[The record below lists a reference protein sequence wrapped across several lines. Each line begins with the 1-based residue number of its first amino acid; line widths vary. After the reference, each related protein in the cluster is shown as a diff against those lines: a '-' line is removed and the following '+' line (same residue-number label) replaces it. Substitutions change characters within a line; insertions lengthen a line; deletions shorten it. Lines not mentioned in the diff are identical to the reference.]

1 MIFSRDGQDGENGR
15 VSYHFKVS
23 NQNVD
28 QTNEFIIDTTTGEIR
43 AKTKFDREM
52 KDRYELVLVARDHG
66 KPVSFETLRFVSI
79 VIKDVNDHEPMFKTN
94 EEIRFTV
101 ISRIFFLNIFFREI
115 NFNFNFFLL
124 HQVPEEEDPGYFVGR
139 VEASDPDEGKNGR
152 VFYYIINGNNG
163 KWFSIDRTYGHIYTK
178 KKLDREE
185 RDNYVIQVHTTNN
198 ANHVCEGSICDI
210 DPVVDPSKNDSVI
223 LVHIFVEDKNDNLP
237 QFETDEFN
245 IGK

>member
-1 MIFSRDGQDGENGR
+1 MEWSYKFDISSLKPSTLKQKFQFESSSNFGFFESLKRLFLLKSEFRIRFGIKVTNIITLVFSRDGQDGENGR

-101 ISRIFFLNIFFREI
+101 ISRIFFL
-115 NFNFNFFLL
+115 
-124 HQVPEEEDPGYFVGR
+124 
-139 VEASDPDEGKNGR
+139 K
-152 VFYYIINGNNG
+152 
-163 KWFSIDRTYGHIYTK
+163 
-178 KKLDREE
+178 
-185 RDNYVIQVHTTNN
+185 
-198 ANHVCEGSICDI
+198 IC
-210 DPVVDPSKNDSVI
+210 
-223 LVHIFVEDKNDNLP
+223 
-237 QFETDEFN
+237 
-245 IGK
+245 